1 MKYIDLDKHL
11 LVQSVESHK
20 MRIVKYPDP
29 LLNRVAEPV
38 TTFDEKLDKFVADM
52 FTKMYESSGVGLA
65 APQVGV
71 SRRIFVVNINPSE
84 PDEEKRKETELA
96 FINPVL
102 SDLEGDQREEEGC
115 LSIPGI
121 RHEVNR
127 SMKLKVVAQNVKGE
141 EFTLEADEYLAEV
154 IQHEFDHIEGI
165 LFIQR
170 LSAGEQ
176 IAIQNQLKYLR
187 SQYQKEKQKRKKDK
201 LKAVKAQKK
210 KFKH

>member
-1 MKYIDLDKHL
+1 
-11 LVQSVESHK
+11 

-29 LLNRVAEPV
+29 LLNKVAEEV
-38 TTFDEKLDKFVADM
+38 RTFDDRLRKFVADM
-52 FTKMYESSGVGLA
+52 FTKMYESVGVGLA

-71 SRRIFVVNINPSE
+71 SKRIFVVNTNPSE
-84 PDEEKRKETELA
+84 EDEKIRAETEMV

-102 SDLEGDQREEEGC
+102 SGFEGEQREEEGC

-121 RHEVNR
+121 RHDVNR
-127 SMKLKVVAQNVKGE
+127 AMKVKVIAQDADGE
-141 EFTLEADEYLAEV
+141 EFTVDADGYLAEV

-176 IAIQNQLKYLR
+176 IAIKQQLKHLR
-187 SQYQKEKQKRKKDK
+187 SVYQKDKKRKEKDN
-201 LKAVKAQKK
+201 KAEQKK
-210 KFKH
+210 VKISQKKRLKH

>member
-1 MKYIDLDKHL
+1 
-11 LVQSVESHK
+11 

-29 LLNRVAEPV
+29 LLNKVAVEV
-38 TTFDEKLDKFVADM
+38 RTFDNRLRKFVADM

-71 SRRIFVVNINPSE
+71 SKRIFVVNTNPSE
-84 PDEEKRKETELA
+84 EDEKVRAETEMV

-102 SDLEGDQREEEGC
+102 SGFEGEQREEEGC

-127 SMKLKVVAQNVKGE
+127 PMKVKVVAQDADGE
-141 EFTLEADEYLAEV
+141 EFTIDADEYLAEV

-176 IAIQNQLKYLR
+176 IGIQHQLKHLR
-187 SQYQKEKQKRKKDK
+187 SVYQKEKKHKEKENKLEQK
-201 LKAVKAQKK
+201 KAQKANKSQK
-210 KFKH
+210 KRLKH

>member
-1 MKYIDLDKHL
+1 
-11 LVQSVESHK
+11 
-20 MRIVKYPDP
+20 
-29 LLNRVAEPV
+29 
-38 TTFDEKLDKFVADM
+38 
-52 FTKMYESSGVGLA
+52 
-65 APQVGV
+65 
-71 SRRIFVVNINPSE
+71 
-84 PDEEKRKETELA
+84 
-96 FINPVL
+96 
-102 SDLEGDQREEEGC
+102 
-115 LSIPGI
+115 
-121 RHEVNR
+121 
-127 SMKLKVVAQNVKGE
+127 MKLKVVAQNVKGE